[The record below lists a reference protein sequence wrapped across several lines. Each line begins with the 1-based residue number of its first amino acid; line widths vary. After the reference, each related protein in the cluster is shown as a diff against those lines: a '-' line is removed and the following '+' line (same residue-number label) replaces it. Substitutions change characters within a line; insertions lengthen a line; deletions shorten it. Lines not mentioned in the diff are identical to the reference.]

1 MSTNASARRS
11 IGESAQNKIRDTAR
25 GLSMT
30 VSRNIARRLTELGMT
45 RRQLGDAIG
54 LTHDQ
59 LKNRMIGRTPW
70 LVDDI
75 WYAAQALHLER
86 HGAALLVSEPSC

>member
-1 MSTNASARRS
+1 MSNATARPT
-11 IGESAQNKIRDTAR
+11 GESGPNEIRDTAR
-25 GLSMT
+25 GLNMT
-30 VSRNIARRLTELGMT
+30 VSRNVARRLTELGMT

-54 LTHDQ
+54 LTRDQ

-75 WYAAQALHLER
+75 WYAAEALDMEHD
-86 HGAALLVSEPSC
+86 GAQLLR